1 MGWTRR
7 PERLLDKRNRTLPST
22 RSMGSDGGLGRQR
35 SQQTARADARLVRA
49 LSARRLL
56 QLAATVRRSRAQDLY
71 GPFAPR
77 LLVQWTY
84 ARRQH

>member
-1 MGWTRR
+1 MGR
-7 PERLLDKRNRTLPST
+7 PGRPKRLLDKRNRTLPST
-22 RSMGSDGGLGRQR
+22 RPMGSHGGFRRQR
-35 SQQTARADARLVRA
+35 GKQTARANTRLVRT
-49 LSARRLL
+49 LPARCLL
-56 QLAATVRRSRAQDLY
+56 QLVATVRRSRAQDLY

>member
-1 MGWTRR
+1 MGRTRR

-22 RSMGSDGGLGRQR
+22 RPMGSHGGFRRQR
-35 SQQTARADARLVRA
+35 GKQTARANARFVRA
-49 LSARRLL
+49 LPARRLL
-56 QLAATVRRSRAQDLY
+56 QLTATVRRSRAQNLH